1 MSSFG
6 ILTDD
11 FGGID
16 EGHQAMYLWDH
27 GRSVVSSVTA
37 NYYEKTY
44 VYDYPALPSNAR
56 VTVFIGMEKNKT
68 KSRMI
73 HYSNSRVVLSRPD
86 SGTTAPYVYVYST
99 IKPPIGN
106 VNTDYGLIVN
116 DSKGVNVYD
125 SKFKTMQP
133 IETHII
139 PIINGSGTL
148 SINLPSNKE
157 VAYIVP
163 SVYGVI
169 VKMIPTYPGQHMTV
183 GGIFYGRTGDKITY
197 SRLNIQG
204 ISDGQEHPAQMFR
217 IFEQLYGMR
226 EVPQGYGTILTL
238 IDVTDIPKK
247 G

>member
-27 GRSVVSSVTA
+27 GRSVVSSGTA

-56 VTVFIGMEKNKT
+56 ITVFIGMEKNKT
-68 KSRMI
+68 KSRMM
-73 HYSNSRVVLSRPD
+73 HYSNSRVTLSRPD

-133 IETHII
+133 IETYQI
-139 PIINGSGTL
+139 PIVPSGKL
-148 SINLPSNKE
+148 GINLPADRE
-157 VAYIVP
+157 VAYVVP
-163 SVYGVI
+163 GYYGLVGN
-169 VKMIPTYPGQHMTV
+169 VNTSDPPYTV
-183 GGIFYGRTGDKITY
+183 DANGIFYGRTNNEVTY
-197 SRLNIQG
+197 SIQRVKTFG
-204 ISDGQEHPAQMFR
+204 SVVHISIVFQMFDAEFGTR
-217 IFEQLYGMR
+217 S
-226 EVPQGYGTILTL
+226 VPPGYGTILTL